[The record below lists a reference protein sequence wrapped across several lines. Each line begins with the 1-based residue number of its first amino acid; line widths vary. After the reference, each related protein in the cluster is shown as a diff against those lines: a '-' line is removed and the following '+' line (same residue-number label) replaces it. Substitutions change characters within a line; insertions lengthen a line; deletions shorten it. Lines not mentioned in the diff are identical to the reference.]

1 LTRKCENSNE
11 PSSQPL
17 ILDESQDFGSPFEF
31 GWKIVVIGYGFGFV
45 VEVMIGPILIARKHD
60 WLMKT
65 FRIRPPSGRRR

>member
-11 PSSQPL
+11 LPSQPS
-17 ILDESQDFGSPFEF
+17 ILEERQHPGLPFEF

-45 VEVMIGPILIARKHD
+45 AGAIIGQIVIRRKHD

-65 FRIRPPSGRRR
+65 L